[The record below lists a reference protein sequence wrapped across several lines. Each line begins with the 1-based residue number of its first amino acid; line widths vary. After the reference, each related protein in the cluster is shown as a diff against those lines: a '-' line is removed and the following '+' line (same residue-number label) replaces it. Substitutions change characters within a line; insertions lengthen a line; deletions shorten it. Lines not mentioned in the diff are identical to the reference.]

1 MHIQP
6 PSPRIPIPWTYSD
19 SLQSA
24 SMTDHHNHSSSDRLG
39 LAFAL
44 NLSFTIIEFIGGAL
58 TNSMAIMADAVHD
71 LGDTLAIGLGWTLDR
86 VGKKEADDGF
96 TYGYRRLSL
105 LGALI
110 NGAILIIGSLWILTE
125 ALPRLFNPQMPDA
138 VGMIWLAILGVAV
151 NGFAAYKL
159 SGGKT
164 LNEKVLNWHLM
175 EDVLGWVAV
184 LIISIVLLFVE
195 WPILDPILSIAFT
208 LFIMV
213 NVFHRVTQTI
223 RLFLQAAPDSR
234 IAEETRGKLE
244 ALEHVAE
251 IHHLHVWS
259 LDGERHVLSAHLLLD
274 KPISSETHN
283 AVKTA
288 VKAALEEYAFA
299 HTTIELEQSA
309 ETCRDS

>member
-1 MHIQP
+1 MGQHH
-6 PSPRIPIPWTYSD
+6 
-19 SLQSA
+19 
-24 SMTDHHNHSSSDRLG
+24 DHHHGSSGRLG
-39 LAFAL
+39 LAFFL
-44 NLSFTIIEFIGGAL
+44 NLAFTIIEFIGGAL
-58 TNSMAIMADAVHD
+58 TNSVAIMADAVHD
-71 LGDTLAIGLGWTLDR
+71 LGDTLAIGLAWTLDR
-86 VGKKEADDGF
+86 VGRKEADDGF
-96 TYGYRRLSL
+96 TYGYHRLSL

-125 ALPRLFNPQMPDA
+125 ALPRLMNPQMPNA
-138 VGMIWLAILGVAV
+138 AGMIWLAILGVSV

-164 LNEKVLNWHLM
+164 LNEKVLNWHLL

-208 LFIMV
+208 LFILI
-213 NVFHRVTQTI
+213 NVLKRLSQTI
-223 RLFLQAAPDSR
+223 RLFLQAAPDNR
-234 IAEETRGKLE
+234 IAEETRGKLQ
-244 ALEHVAE
+244 ALEHVAG

-274 KPISSETHN
+274 KPISSDTQN
-283 AVKTA
+283 AVKMA
-288 VKAALEEYAFA
+288 LRAALEEFDFA

-309 ETCRDS
+309 ETCRDSQ